1 MDYNNQRNIIIKLI
15 FTSFLFFSMIYWAF
29 SIHSKFINYVKNQP
43 EYSKLSDENYSLQ
56 NRCDEKVFQII
67 TPYCTTKYAIDTK
80 DCGVCEKIRG
90 GEINYSFNKSNCF
103 LQCAVLT
110 NQEKYCQFV
119 DHINQVECNIY
130 LGEIAKANKLLL
142 FHLSVTAFLFTM
154 IIFQAF
160 TQGIFLKRLLLF
172 GNIYII
178 IIGIGSLIIGIQGV
192 YQDAAAPIM
201 LFGLFGI
208 IVAPLLF
215 SLIISIIIFIIK
227 KYRIN

>member
-1 MDYNNQRNIIIKLI
+1 
-15 FTSFLFFSMIYWAF
+15 
-29 SIHSKFINYVKNQP
+29 
-43 EYSKLSDENYSLQ
+43 
-56 NRCDEKVFQII
+56 
-67 TPYCTTKYAIDTK
+67 
-80 DCGVCEKIRG
+80 
-90 GEINYSFNKSNCF
+90 
-103 LQCAVLT
+103 
-110 NQEKYCQFV
+110 
-119 DHINQVECNIY
+119 
-130 LGEIAKANKLLL
+130 
-142 FHLSVTAFLFTM
+142 M